1 MLATT
6 ASETLVLLQSTPDIL
21 VQSRENTKSMWAQL
35 DPRSDWVVCTSAG
48 ENPMMV
54 LVLKPDV
61 VASKRLSVEDQE
73 QLLQDVVDE
82 VSGFS
87 MVCG

>member
-1 MLATT
+1 
-6 ASETLVLLQSTPDIL
+6 
-21 VQSRENTKSMWAQL
+21 MWAQL
-35 DPRSDWVVCTSAG
+35 DPRSDWVVCTGAA

-54 LVLKPDV
+54 LVLKPEV

-82 VSGFS
+82 VSGFLYIALLW
-87 MVCG
+87 